1 MAKPQLTDR
10 QKKVYELIRSL
21 IQERG
26 YGPTVREIGEHFG
39 IKSPNGVM
47 CHLRALERKGLISRK
62 ANKSRAI
69 ELTGENA
76 RSTTGLPLMGIV
88 SEHPSDLDTNP
99 TDAIDLGKTLATGER
114 FVVQVS
120 GNTFADH
127 GVLDGDFLII
137 EQEAECTD
145 NSLVVAKLSDGRVVL
160 RVWDSATGSARTTDE
175 TDNATVTEI
184 LGVAVS
190 MVREKMTQAR
200 MATV

>member
-76 RSTTGLPLMGIV
+76 RSATGLPLMGVV
-88 SEHPSDLDTNP
+88 SDHPSELDTNP

-120 GNTFADH
+120 GNSFSEY

-137 EQEAECTD
+137 EQEGECTE
-145 NSLVVAKLSDGRVVL
+145 NSLVVVKLTDGRVSM
-160 RVWDSATGSARTTDE
+160 RKWCPEMGSPGATEGGDAPGVMS
-175 TDNATVTEI
+175 V

-190 MVREKMTQAR
+190 MVREKMAL
-200 MATV
+200 V

>member
-76 RSTTGLPLMGIV
+76 RSTTGLPLMGVV
-88 SEHPSDLDTNP
+88 SNHPVALDTNP

-120 GNTFADH
+120 GNSFSEH

-137 EQEAECTD
+137 EQDRECAD
-145 NSLVVAKLSDGRVVL
+145 NSLVVVKMSDGRVVL
-160 RVWDSATGSARTTDE
+160 RTWDASLNASKTADE
-175 TDNATVTEI
+175 IAAPGVVEV

-190 MVREKMTQAR
+190 MVRES
-200 MATV
+200 MAAV